1 MNLILIGYRGTG
13 KSSVGRLAA
22 ELLNRKFVDV
32 DDYIEKKEG
41 KTIKAIFE
49 QGGEGL
55 FRKLEKDAVK
65 ALCESDNLVLAP
77 GGGAVMIEE
86 NAANLKHNGFVV
98 LLETDAETIH
108 LRLEQDTGR
117 LTQRP
122 DLTDKDP
129 LEEIKH
135 MLEVRKP
142 VYQSAADIKIDTSST
157 SIEDISKIVAAEFK
171 NRAVN

>member
-1 MNLILIGYRGTG
+1 
-13 KSSVGRLAA
+13 RLAA
-22 ELLNRKFVDV
+22 ELLNMKFVDV

-41 KTIKAIFE
+41 KTIKKIFE
-49 QGGEGL
+49 QNGEWL
-55 FRKLEKDAVK
+55 FRKLEKEAVK
-65 ALCESDNLVLAP
+65 ELCESDNMVLAP

-86 NAANLKHNGFVV
+86 NTANLKHNGFVV

-108 LRLEQDTGR
+108 SRLKLDTDR

-135 MLEVRKP
+135 MLEIRKP

-157 SIEDISKIVAAEFK
+157 SIEEISKIVVAEFK
-171 NRAVN
+171 NKMGNKPKKWGSGGQG